1 MAKTGRPSSYKPEFA
16 RQAAKLAEL
25 GATDQEVADF
35 FEVDRTEEEF
45 FAYWLDLKRQDR
57 SGVIAVH
64 KKKRT
69 AAKRKRLDNSPS
81 LRLKEATRSRIWASL
96 KGATDGALFSRLGYS
111 VDRLRAHLESLFD
124 DGMTWA
130 NYGKWHVDHIKP
142 CAKFDLTDPHQ
153 FKECWSLENLQ
164 PLWAQ
169 QNCRKGANYG
179 AA

>member
-69 AAKRKRLDNSPS
+69 AAPS
-81 LRLKEATRSRIWASL
+81 VGSQK
-96 KGATDGALFSRLGYS
+96 
-111 VDRLRAHLESLFD
+111 
-124 DGMTWA
+124 
-130 NYGKWHVDHIKP
+130 
-142 CAKFDLTDPHQ
+142 
-153 FKECWSLENLQ
+153 
-164 PLWAQ
+164 
-169 QNCRKGANYG
+169 
-179 AA
+179 